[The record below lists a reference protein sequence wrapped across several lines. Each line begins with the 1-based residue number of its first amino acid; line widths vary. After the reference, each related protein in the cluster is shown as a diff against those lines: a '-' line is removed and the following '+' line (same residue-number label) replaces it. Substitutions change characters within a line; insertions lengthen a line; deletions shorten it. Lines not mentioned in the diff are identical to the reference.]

1 MAVDTK
7 PIDIAGH
14 RQVEA
19 SQDNVPSDSRIEP
32 NCASPYRC
40 KDPGDKRVRNSL
52 APSIAKKAEEPI
64 SRKRSQPA
72 KRYFSHIFLYTVYIR
87 WSGSSSTKMKKR
99 LRKRS
104 IDDITNGAEE
114 NFEMT
119 VKKRMRIITAEEYL
133 HVAYVR

>member
-1 MAVDTK
+1 
-7 PIDIAGH
+7 
-14 RQVEA
+14 
-19 SQDNVPSDSRIEP
+19 
-32 NCASPYRC
+32 
-40 KDPGDKRVRNSL
+40 
-52 APSIAKKAEEPI
+52 
-64 SRKRSQPA
+64 
-72 KRYFSHIFLYTVYIR
+72 
-87 WSGSSSTKMKKR
+87 MKKR